1 MKRPLRILSLLIIA
15 LVLLRGSE
23 YVLEQALNREL
34 PTLLTEELGIPVRI
48 APLRADIITLTAKT
62 ARFEMGEPGRL
73 AIDAGDVWVSLNWSD
88 LLSGEIR
95 LVSGAGE
102 ELMLDISAW
111 PKSDGPPKKDYA
123 NLEQWLPGMLD
134 VGELRY
140 RREDGS
146 ELHFHNARWR
156 RAGDDNASLA
166 WQSRFPTGRIDID
179 IDLASLE
186 DFLWLRAFQAS
197 ITLAADQEQLPVS
210 ELGLSITPAADA
222 GYQMEL
228 DGELAG
234 MPVELKAGAS
244 EAWALPGVSSTRVD
258 FINVRDLGAL
268 VRLLV
273 SDGKEDAYQGELSR
287 SVPVI
292 DLPRHDGELDIGELR
307 FGKEKLHDVG
317 FSMTTSG
324 SYLAFTRIAA
334 SGPYAH
340 LVASAAIATVED
352 GWQVALGG
360 DMIANTPDKGIMA
373 RYVDSQWLAKRG
385 RTRLKTH
392 GNNWA
397 QLLDELEGTMDLAG
411 VHRGSVE
418 TPVSLHADV
427 DGSPDRF
434 ALENVVLQLGEST
447 ISGEVAFS
455 SVDDLYLRFSAAGSR
470 LDLRFLATED
480 SAMQDPGVAVPT
492 FLSWLPQYNI
502 DADLDFDA
510 VVLPAF
516 ELTNPKA
523 RIKRGVEAGE
533 FVLAA
538 TGPSAGQLE
547 VEFNY
552 RVLDSGIADTT
563 LDFRLDKVYVS
574 EFFGLGSGAL
584 GSRTSGLLSLAAQG
598 SSIRE
603 VLKRGRG
610 DARLQIEIR
619 EDGDWSRSASPG
631 EMVTFN
637 GKPSLAVEDSAVVG
651 VVLEDIDIDA
661 LQQDITGTFSIIV
674 TREPAMV
681 ADLTSERLN
690 IDRIMDFI
698 PESPDAADDSDTLAL
713 LRDAVPGRI
722 SLSVADLVWLDREFK
737 QVEVALSSR
746 PLYFAMDKLSFAHK
760 SARLDGGISLNWK
773 DQQTAAL
780 NADMRIEQLR
790 LPEFFGLEEQRLR
803 DQLSA
808 PLEGEL
814 KLISAG
820 DSLAA
825 LAAGLNGQLLLET
838 TDPNEPSPDRL
849 DITFE
854 QLADGSRVTFR
865 ELKFVG
871 SDVQGQLRVTTGTPR
886 RFELE
891 LDGGTLDLTPWEL
904 ADTAGEEAADNDDTG
919 PVRQT
924 AQVARNVVG
933 FAGSLFGGSERATK
947 PGERIFSSEPL
958 ELQALTDNDVR
969 VKGRLGRIY
978 SGPIVAED
986 FEVDAR
992 MAGGKL
998 AVSVNAAEANGGPL
1012 TGNFSF
1018 DNTVTPPAVSLELQ
1032 GVNVHRRPEQ
1042 GSYPSSMHAVMS
1054 STGGSEAE
1062 IAANLNG
1069 QAYLELGRGPM
1080 DYRGVNFLTADMA
1093 SNVFNVLIPNAKER
1107 TPEVRCG
1114 ASLMEFSNGI
1124 GVTPYGYAVQTRS
1137 ANLLGGMEIDLVEEQ
1152 MRVRFQSRSR
1162 KGVGISIGNAFSSTV
1177 ELAGPLNDP
1186 SIVPNTPGLLV
1197 RGWAA
1202 FMTAGLSVLGESVM
1216 NRMLASED
1224 PCGSLKKE
1232 MRKKL
1237 CGGEQALS
1245 NSPLAC
1251 PTTGIAAHEG

>member
-1 MKRPLRILSLLIIA
+1 MKRSLRILSLLVIA
-15 LVLLRGSE
+15 LIVLRGAE
-23 YVLEQALNREL
+23 YVVEQALNREL
-34 PTLLTEELGIPVRI
+34 PPLLTEALDIPVRI

-62 ARFEMGEPGRL
+62 ARFEMGEPDHL
-73 AIDAGDVWVSLNWSD
+73 AIDAGEVWVSLNWTD

-95 LVSGAGE
+95 LVTGAGQ
-102 ELMLDISAW
+102 ELLIDLSAW
-111 PKSDGPPKKDYA
+111 PESEGPPSEDYA
-123 NLEQWLPGMLD
+123 NLEQWLPSMLD
-134 VGELRY
+134 VGDLRY

-146 ELHFHNARWR
+146 ELHFYNARWR

-166 WQSRFPTGRIDID
+166 WQSRFPTGNVDID
-179 IDLASLE
+179 IDLASLT

-197 ITLAADQEQLPVS
+197 ITLATDQEQLPIS
-210 ELGLSITPAADA
+210 ELGLSITPTADQ
-222 GYQMEL
+222 GYHLEI

-234 MPVELKAGAS
+234 MPVDLSANGT
-244 EAWALPGVSSTRVD
+244 EAWALPRVSNTRVE
-258 FINVRDLGAL
+258 FVNAPELGAL
-268 VRLLV
+268 IKLLTA
-273 SDGKEDAYQGELSR
+273 DGKEDAYQGELSR
-287 SVPVI
+287 TVPAI
-292 DLPRHDGELDIGELR
+292 NLPRHDGELDIGELR

-340 LVASAAIATVED
+340 LVASAAIATVEE

-392 GNNWA
+392 GNNWV

-411 VHRGSVE
+411 VHRGRVE
-418 TPVSLHADV
+418 TPVSVHAEV

-434 ALENVVLQLGEST
+434 ALENVMLQLGDST
-447 ISGEVAFS
+447 VSGEVAFS
-455 SVDDLYLRFSAAGSR
+455 SVDDLYLRFSAEGTR

-480 SAMQDPGVAVPT
+480 SAMQEPGVTVPT
-492 FLSWLPQYNI
+492 FLTWLPRYNV
-502 DADLDFDA
+502 DAELDFDA
-510 VVLPAF
+510 VVLPEF
-516 ELTNPKA
+516 ELTNPKVS
-523 RIKRGVEAGE
+523 INRGLEAGE
-533 FVLAA
+533 FLLSA
-538 TGPSAGQLE
+538 TGPSAGGLE
-547 VEFNY
+547 VDFDY
-552 RVLDSGIADTT
+552 RVLDSGVADTT
-563 LDFRLDKVYVS
+563 LEFRLDKVYVS
-574 EFFGLGSGAL
+574 EFFGLGTSAL
-584 GSRTSGLLSLAAQG
+584 DSRTSGLLSLAAQG

-610 DARLQIEIR
+610 DARLQIER
-619 EDGDWSRSASPG
+619 RDDGDWSRSASPG
-631 EMVTFN
+631 ETVTFN
-637 GKPSLAVEDSAVVG
+637 GKPSLAVEDNAVVG

-661 LQQDITGTFSIIV
+661 LQQDVTGTFSIIV

-681 ADLTSERLN
+681 ADLTSTRLN

-698 PESPDAADDSDTLAL
+698 PESTDAADESDTLTL

-722 SLSVADLVWLDREFK
+722 SLAVDDLVWLEREFR
-737 QVEVALSSR
+737 QVDLALTARSG
-746 PLYFAMDKLSFAHK
+746 YFGFEKLSFTHK
-760 SARLDGGISLNWK
+760 NARVDGGIALNWR
-773 DQQTAAL
+773 DPQTASL
-780 NADMRIEQLR
+780 NADMRMEQLR
-790 LPEFFGLEEQRLR
+790 LLEFFGLEEQRLR
-803 DQLSA
+803 DKLSA
-808 PLEGEL
+808 PLAGEL
-814 KLISAG
+814 KLASSG

-825 LAAGLNGQLLLET
+825 LMARLNGQLLLET
-838 TDPNEPSPDRL
+838 TDPSEPAPDRL
-849 DITFE
+849 DIAFE
-854 QLADGSRVTFR
+854 QLPDGSRIAFR

-904 ADTAGEEAADNDDTG
+904 ADTPAVDRAEGSDTG

-933 FAGSLFGGSERATK
+933 FAGSLFGGSERETE

-958 ELQALTDNDVR
+958 ELQALSNTDVR

-978 SGPIVAED
+978 SGTIVAED

-992 MAGGKL
+992 MAEGKL

-1012 TGNFSF
+1012 TASF
-1018 DNTVTPPAVSLELQ
+1018 KFDGTVTPPAMALDVQ
-1032 GVNVHRRPEQ
+1032 GVNVHRQPDQ
-1042 GSYPSSMHAVMS
+1042 GGYPTSMHAVLS
-1054 STGGSEAE
+1054 SSGASEAE

-1093 SNVFNVLIPNAKER
+1093 SNMFNVLIPNAKER

-1114 ASLMEFSNGI
+1114 ASLLEFNTGI
-1124 GVTPYGYAVQTRS
+1124 GATPYGYAVQTRS
-1137 ANLLGGMEIDLVEEQ
+1137 ANLLGGMEIDLIEEQ

-1186 SIVPNTPGLLV
+1186 AIVPNTPGLLV

-1237 CGGEQALS
+1237 CDSDAPLS
-1245 NSPLAC
+1245 DSPLAC
-1251 PTTGIAAHEG
+1251 PATDITAAKG